1 MDDIKSAGLIL
12 CILMLLMTY
21 LKQAV
26 PRGKLNYLMKAVIS
40 VFILLSIINGFRHF
54 DLQSLKTLFDQ
65 SYTHSDE
72 VWTRAA
78 DLVAEGLL
86 REFEGMGCWIY
97 WGRGRKQAGFVPTY
111 TGAHCHQLCAVYI
124 YDSHISIE
132 IYFEHFKPPFNSK
145 EKQQEL
151 MERFNEIPGI
161 HITADR
167 MGKRPS
173 FNCAVLKEPENFKK
187 FIAVYRDMLEEI
199 KAYENP
205 QE

>member
-54 DLQSLKTLFDQ
+54 DLQSLKALFDQ

-86 REFEGMGCWIY
+86 REFEGY
-97 WGRGRKQAGFVPTY
+97 
-111 TGAHCHQLCAVYI
+111 L
-124 YDSHISIE
+124 
-132 IYFEHFKPPFNSK
+132 
-145 EKQQEL
+145 QQEGL
-151 MERFNEIPGI
+151 NAEVMEVVVEGNQESFEIQSVILSGTDAQTARSLLAGRYQIDETCIEVKNE
-161 HITADR
+161 
-167 MGKRPS
+167 
-173 FNCAVLKEPENFKK
+173 
-187 FIAVYRDMLEEI
+187 
-199 KAYENP
+199 
-205 QE
+205 